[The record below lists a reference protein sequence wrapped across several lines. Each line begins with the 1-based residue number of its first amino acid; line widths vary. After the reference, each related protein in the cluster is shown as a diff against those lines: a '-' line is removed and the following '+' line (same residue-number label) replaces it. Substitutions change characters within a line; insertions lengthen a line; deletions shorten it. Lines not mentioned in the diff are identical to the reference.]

1 MRRTLDTHSKARFGL
16 PKSDAVRRT
25 VALHWEAAEAFAGQ
39 RAMLADEGLPTGPEA
54 LVFPSTK
61 GTPMSSDN
69 LRKRNLKPDLAR
81 AGLPEFTLHELRHTF
96 ASIMLHE
103 WRVSP
108 SIVQE
113 MLGHEDIT
121 MTMEIYGH
129 LFPGAQEDA
138 IRVLAKMHKRPG
150 SGGVAVW

>member
-1 MRRTLDTHSKARFGL
+1 M
-16 PKSDAVRRT
+16 
-25 VALHWEAAEAFAGQ
+25 ALHWEAAEAFVAQ
-39 RAMLADEGLPTGPEA
+39 RGMLAGEGLSAGPKD
-54 LVFPSTK
+54 LVFPSTR

-69 LRKRNLKPDLAR
+69 RRKRSLKPDLAG

-108 SIVQE
+108 AIVQE
-113 MLGHEDIT
+113 MLGHESIA
-121 MTMEIYGH
+121 MTMGIYGH

-138 IRVLAKMHKRPG
+138 IRALARMHKRPDAERRTG
-150 SGGVAVW
+150 